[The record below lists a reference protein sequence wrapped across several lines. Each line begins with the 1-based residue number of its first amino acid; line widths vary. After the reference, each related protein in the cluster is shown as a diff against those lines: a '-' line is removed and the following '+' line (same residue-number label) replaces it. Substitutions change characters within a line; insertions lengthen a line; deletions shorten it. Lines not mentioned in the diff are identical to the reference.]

1 MKHEQTQKSAMLP
14 RASKTAGNTCRQMA
28 KACLATV
35 DWYHRTS
42 LHAKQGERA
51 VAPTKRITFSEQL
64 RRKISAKQRHLCMY
78 CGVALLR
85 LNRNRRHIDH
95 KIPVEHGG
103 SNEESNLQALCNKCN
118 STKGV
123 QTDEE
128 FRERY
133 SELLG
138 NTRPGQPPERR
149 IEQAHFKAV
158 TRLTSQLDSTIARRK
173 AIFKT
178 PFQKISAASAVP
190 ATVLAVVWFLAL
202 PLNLHGQARAAG
214 TLAFIGAPVAFSPY
228 LVGLDVA
235 SKSHGNTDVKEP
247 VRTAPPSLGQQAET
261 KAQRRARAV
270 HHPPDGVRP
279 LKPLRTKEDT
289 SHATACL
296 Q

>member
-1 MKHEQTQKSAMLP
+1 MNHEQTQKNGVLP
-14 RASKTAGNTCRQMA
+14 WARKTAGNTSRQMA
-28 KACLATV
+28 SACLATI

-85 LNRNRRHIDH
+85 LNKNRRHIDH

-103 SNEESNLQALCNKCN
+103 SNEESNLQALCDKCN
-118 STKGV
+118 STKRV

-158 TRLTSQLDSTIARRK
+158 TRRTSQLDSTIARRK

-190 ATVLAVVWFLAL
+190 AAVLAVVWFLAI
-202 PLNLHGQARAAG
+202 PLTFTDNQTAG
-214 TLAFIGAPVAFSPY
+214 TVAFFGAPVAF
-228 LVGLDVA
+228 GL
-235 SKSHGNTDVKEP
+235 TW
-247 VRTAPPSLGQQAET
+247 LGSMW
-261 KAQRRARAV
+261 RARTTGLLN
-270 HHPPDGVRP
+270 DGQTKKPGRKRP
-279 LKPLRTKEDT
+279 LT
-289 SHATACL
+289 
-296 Q
+296 

>member
-1 MKHEQTQKSAMLP
+1 
-14 RASKTAGNTCRQMA
+14 
-28 KACLATV
+28 
-35 DWYHRTS
+35 
-42 LHAKQGERA
+42 
-51 VAPTKRITFSEQL
+51 
-64 RRKISAKQRHLCMY
+64 MY

-103 SNEESNLQALCNKCN
+103 SNEESNLQALCDKCN

-158 TRLTSQLDSTIARRK
+158 TRRTSQLDSTIARRK

-190 ATVLAVVWFLAL
+190 AAVLAVVWFLAI
-202 PLNLHGQARAAG
+202 PLTFTDSQTAG
-214 TLAFIGAPVAFSPY
+214 TVAFVGAPVAF
-228 LVGLDVA
+228 GL
-235 SKSHGNTDVKEP
+235 TW
-247 VRTAPPSLGQQAET
+247 LGSMW
-261 KAQRRARAV
+261 RARV
-270 HHPPDGVRP
+270 TGI
-279 LKPLRTKEDT
+279 LM
-289 SHATACL
+289 
-296 Q
+296 

>member
-1 MKHEQTQKSAMLP
+1 MNDEQTQKNDVLP
-14 RASKTAGNTCRQMA
+14 WARKTAGNTSRQIA
-28 KACLATV
+28 RACLATV

-51 VAPTKRITFSEQL
+51 VAPTKRTRFPEQL

-95 KIPVEHGG
+95 KIPVERGG
-103 SNEESNLQALCNKCN
+103 SNEESNLQALCDKCN

-158 TRLTSQLDSTIARRK
+158 TRRTSQLDSTIARRK

-178 PFQKISAASAVP
+178 PAQKTKSDLQDAVP
-190 ATVLAVVWFLAL
+190 QKMRIRGKRSSRRSLGRRLVPCDPV
-202 PLNLHGQARAAG
+202 NLHGQPDSRNSGVRRSAG
-214 TLAFIGAPVAFSPY
+214 SIWPY
-228 LVGLDVA
+228 LVRLDVA
-235 SKSHGNTDVKEP
+235 SKSHGNTDVREP
-247 VRTAPPSLGQQAET
+247 VQTSPPSLEQQAET
-261 KAQRRARAV
+261 KAQR
-270 HHPPDGVRP
+270 P
-279 LKPLRTKEDT
+279 
-289 SHATACL
+289 
-296 Q
+296 